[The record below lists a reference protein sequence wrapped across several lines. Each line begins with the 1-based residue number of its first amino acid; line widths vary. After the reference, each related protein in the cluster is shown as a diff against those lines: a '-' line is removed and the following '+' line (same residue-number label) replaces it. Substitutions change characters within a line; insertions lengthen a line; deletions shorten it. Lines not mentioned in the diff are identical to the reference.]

1 MQHIR
6 IAASEEAFKELFN
19 RIRDDFSWSN
29 SNSVDL
35 GPFTAGYGVG
45 VKLEGG
51 SINLQNTPDRVV
63 LNELDVVI
71 DPLFLQI
78 GIDLPTI
85 CTPSICLFWLP
96 IVGCVLE
103 IPSYCLFEDDIDFGL
118 DLDLGNII
126 EAEISGAFNVVTNY
140 YNNPAKAGQSD
151 HQAYFSDSANRWQF
165 LLDPI
170 WLDLDIIDIADVV
183 GNILDAAIDAA
194 IDNFLGGAPG
204 FVVDL
209 IEWLFGGIVDLIVGA
224 LDIFDDIDEWLSDL
238 LGVSLGLFDT
248 ILTVIAEFLAADNPI
263 YEFQDPYPMLSSGS
277 LIPVLLPIENVDVD
291 ITNDEFLVL
300 ADIGN

>member
-6 IAASEEAFKELFN
+6 IAVSEEAFSALFN
-19 RIRDDFSWSN
+19 RIRDEFSWDN

-45 VKLEGG
+45 VRLEGG
-51 SINLQNTPDRVV
+51 SINLQNSPDRVV
-63 LNELDVVI
+63 LSELDVVI
-71 DPLFLQI
+71 DPLSLQI

-103 IPSYCLFEDDIDFGL
+103 IPSYCLFEDDIDFGI

-140 YNNPAKAGQSD
+140 FNNPANAGQSD
-151 HQAYFSDSANRWQF
+151 HQAYFSDNANRWQF

-170 WLDLDIIDIADVV
+170 WLDLDIIDIADVI
-183 GNILDAAIDAA
+183 GNILDAAIDEA
-194 IDNFLGGAPG
+194 IDNFLSGAPG
-204 FVVDL
+204 FVADL
-209 IEWLFGGIVDLIVGA
+209 IEWLLGGIVDLIVGA

-238 LGVSLGLFDT
+238 LGTSLGLFDT
-248 ILTVIAEFLAADNPI
+248 ILTVVAQALAADNPI
-263 YEFQDPYPMLSSGS
+263 YEFPEPYPILTSGS
-277 LIPVLLPIENVDVD
+277 LIPVLLPVANVDVD
-291 ITNDEFLVL
+291 ITDDEFLVL
-300 ADIGN
+300 ADVGN